1 MPFIIIYSDGK
12 QHYKP
17 KKIEFQNPLHI
28 AGETLFTLVDR
39 SARILLDK
47 KQIEFSGDT
56 YIPEECIED
65 YNEEFDTDYE
75 PNMVEFDL

>member
-1 MPFIIIYSDGK
+1 METRKIWMRLGATVSGSKEEIEKVLDGDV
-12 QHYKP
+12 
-17 KKIEFQNPLHI
+17 
-28 AGETLFTLVDR
+28 ETLKK
-39 SARILLDK
+39 LLDK

-75 PNMVEFDL
+75 PDMVEFDL

>member
-1 MPFIIIYSDGK
+1 METRQIWMRLGAYVSGTAEEIDKVINGDV
-12 QHYKP
+12 
-17 KKIEFQNPLHI
+17 
-28 AGETLFTLVDR
+28 ETLKK
-39 SARILLDK
+39 LLDK

-75 PNMVEFDL
+75 PDMVEFDL

>member
-1 MPFIIIYSDGK
+1 METRQIWMRLGAYVSGTAEEIDKVINGDV
-12 QHYKP
+12 
-17 KKIEFQNPLHI
+17 
-28 AGETLFTLVDR
+28 ETLKK
-39 SARILLDK
+39 LLDK

>member
-1 MPFIIIYSDGK
+1 METRQIWMRLGATVSGSKEEIEKVLDGDV
-12 QHYKP
+12 
-17 KKIEFQNPLHI
+17 
-28 AGETLFTLVDR
+28 ETLKK
-39 SARILLDK
+39 LLDK